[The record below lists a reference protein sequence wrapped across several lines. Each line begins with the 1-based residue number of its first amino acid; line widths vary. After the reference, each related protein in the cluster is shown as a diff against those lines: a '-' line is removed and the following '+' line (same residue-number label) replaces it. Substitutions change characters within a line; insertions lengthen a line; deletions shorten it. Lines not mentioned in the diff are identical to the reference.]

1 MPAQTYDALLRSLP
15 KGELA
20 PVYYLYG
27 PEDILKD
34 EALQG
39 ILDRALEP
47 ALRDFNLDQRAAA
60 QLDPESIFT
69 LCTTLPMMAARRVVV
84 LRDVEGWKR
93 KPKTRAAFLKYLER
107 PAVETV
113 VVLVQSSA
121 DDEPDRD
128 LVRGAF
134 AVECEPLA
142 PDRARRW
149 LLRRATRLGVT
160 LEDAAADHLLAATG
174 GELAAVAAELEKLC
188 ALPAETP
195 LTAEQVG
202 ALVGV
207 RHGETV
213 YDWRD
218 AALDG
223 TAGRAARM
231 LGPLLDQSG
240 VTAVRLISLLGTSLV
255 GVGLARSHRPRYAG
269 RKPRAVSLRPGLRQL
284 RCSACPTG
292 RPTAAVRR
300 LWLVHGRP
308 RGCTRILRLRGRRCG
323 AQEHHDFQRGAILV
337 DLVLRLSTSD
347 RRRPVWI
354 PRGGA

>member
-20 PVYYLYG
+20 PVYYLHG

-34 EALQG
+34 EAVQG

-47 ALRDFNLDQRAAA
+47 GLRDFNLDQRAAA

-93 KPKTRAAFLKYLER
+93 KPKTRTAFLKYLER
-107 PAVETV
+107 PAPETV

-121 DDEPDRD
+121 DAEPDRD

-149 LLRRATRLGVT
+149 LLRRATNLGVT

-174 GELAAVAAELEKLC
+174 GELAAVAAELEKLR
-188 ALPAETP
+188 ALPSEAP

-218 AALDG
+218 AVLDG

-231 LGPLLDQSG
+231 LSPLLDQSG
-240 VTAVRLISLLGTSLV
+240 VTAVRLMSLLGTSLV
-255 GVGLARSHRPRYAG
+255 GVGLARSHYDRRV
-269 RKPRAVSLRPGLRQL
+269 RAAQLERVVFDRLRQL
-284 RCSACPTG
+284 RIFGLPDWKAESA
-292 RPTAAVRR
+292 RWARWAATWPAERIRNGLRAVCDADQA
-300 LWLVHGRP
+300 LKSTTVSDE
-308 RGCTRILRLRGRRCG
+308 RGILTDLMLRLAIERRE
-323 AQEHHDFQRGAILV
+323 AA
-337 DLVLRLSTSD
+337 
-347 RRRPVWI
+347 
-354 PRGGA
+354 